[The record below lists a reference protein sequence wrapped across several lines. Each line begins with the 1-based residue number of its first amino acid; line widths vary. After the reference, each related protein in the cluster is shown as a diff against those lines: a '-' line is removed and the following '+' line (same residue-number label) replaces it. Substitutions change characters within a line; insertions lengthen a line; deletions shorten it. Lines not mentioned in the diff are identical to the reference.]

1 LKERFAIMTEPKA
14 QHHAETEQSV
24 EDQAGQPEPRRK
36 AGLDFRKYTQQIWLA
51 GLGAFSRAEEEGT
64 RLFDSLVKVGED
76 LESKTTGLVDT
87 TTEAV
92 DEVREKVTERVTGTR
107 SKVEKALDES
117 INQAFTRLGLAS
129 HREIDALA
137 GHIQHLT
144 AQVEK
149 LTSDINALQKSLAKK

>member
-1 LKERFAIMTEPKA
+1 MTEPKA
-14 QHHAETEQSV
+14 PHHAEPQVDSTVEEQSS
-24 EDQAGQPEPRRK
+24 QPEPRRK

-76 LESKTTGLVDT
+76 LESKTTGIVDT

-117 INQAFTRLGLAS
+117 INQAFSRLGLAS
-129 HREIDALA
+129 HREIDALTA
-137 GHIQHLT
+137 NIQHLT
-144 AQVEK
+144 TQVEK
-149 LTSDINALQKSLAKK
+149 LTSDINALQKYLANK